1 MKTHRVAI
9 LFISMVLFVF
19 TGSAIA
25 SDTEK
30 EKMKGGMMM
39 CMPTGMMGGMMTLMC
54 TPMEEMEGM
63 HLSDEMKSQMA
74 MKQGELFMQMGEM
87 MMKQGQVMMEKG
99 KGGMMKK

>member
-1 MKTHRVAI
+1 MKTNCAAIVLISMI
-9 LFISMVLFVF
+9 LFVSI
-19 TGSAIA
+19 GSAIA

-54 TPMEEMEGM
+54 TPIEEMEGM

-87 MMKQGQVMMEKG
+87 MMKQGQMMMEKG
-99 KGGMMKK
+99 KTGMMKK